1 MYNDIIEFLDNKRLK
16 EALVQLTALAHEAD
30 NWQLSSEIESLQTT
44 YSYML
49 QYAAQGMEDPERNK
63 LYHQLLRTAY
73 ELADRTE
80 ATHKYRT
87 GTGYMHGK
95 TITVFSKF
103 HHILIRKSVS
113 VLKLSA
119 KIWEWLR

>member
-49 QYAAQGMEDPERNK
+49 QYAAQGMEDPNATNYTISYSVQHTN
-63 LYHQLLRTAY
+63 LPTAPKPHVNIVL
-73 ELADRTE
+73 EQDICME
-80 ATHKYRT
+80 N
-87 GTGYMHGK
+87 
-95 TITVFSKF
+95 ITVFSKF

>member
-49 QYAAQGMEDPERNK
+49 Q
-63 LYHQLLRTAY
+63 
-73 ELADRTE
+73 
-80 ATHKYRT
+80 
-87 GTGYMHGK
+87 
-95 TITVFSKF
+95 
-103 HHILIRKSVS
+103 
-113 VLKLSA
+113 
-119 KIWEWLR
+119 

>member
-30 NWQLSSEIESLQTT
+30 NWLLSSEIESLQTT

-80 ATHKYRT
+80 A
-87 GTGYMHGK
+87 
-95 TITVFSKF
+95 
-103 HHILIRKSVS
+103 IRK
-113 VLKLSA
+113 
-119 KIWEWLR
+119 

>member
-49 QYAAQGMEDPERNK
+49 QYAA
-63 LYHQLLRTAY
+63 
-73 ELADRTE
+73 
-80 ATHKYRT
+80 
-87 GTGYMHGK
+87 
-95 TITVFSKF
+95 
-103 HHILIRKSVS
+103 HILHKRLNSNIKSVYILQRIYLLCS
-113 VLKLSA
+113 Y
-119 KIWEWLR
+119 